1 MESKSSW
8 FFRIKW
14 GLVAG
19 KIRGKEGLTG
29 VDEKHVFYFLGGG
42 RGDFIVVDGHD
53 SCFQENCM
61 ISGRYDK
68 ADSIVAL

>member
-1 MESKSSW
+1 VESKSSW

-29 VDEKHVFYFLGGG
+29 VDEKHVFFFFGGGGGGFYFLMWSWLLFS
-42 RGDFIVVDGHD
+42 RELHD
-53 SCFQENCM
+53 
-61 ISGRYDK
+61 IRK
-68 ADSIVAL
+68 V

>member
-19 KIRGKEGLTG
+19 KIRGKE
-29 VDEKHVFYFLGGG
+29 VFFFFFWGGG
-42 RGDFIVVDGHD
+42 GGEF
-53 SCFQENCM
+53 
-61 ISGRYDK
+61 
-68 ADSIVAL
+68 LLL